1 MVRKQLAW
9 RRESNLLPAGTE
21 FVVLPDPEGR
31 RIGSGG
37 ATLNALRLRTDQHP
51 YPAGRRTLII
61 HSGGDS
67 KRLPHCSAQ
76 GKLFARIPRTLPDGR
91 ASTIF
96 DEFLISLSGLA
107 PLLPPGALI
116 ASGDVLLVFD
126 HLQLSFRR
134 QGATGVAAAAPADM
148 GLRHGVFVS
157 EDTSSRVAAYLHKPG
172 AEELAR
178 WHAVRDGNVQIDTG
192 LVWFD
197 GDMIRRLAVIA
208 GDPTVA
214 AAPLNLYGDLLLP
227 LAGSTEYPA
236 YLADESDGP
245 ATVPVRAARKVI
257 WNLLRGT
264 PFAVEQVQPAVFVHF
279 GSSREYWQ
287 MAADDPDLAALCG
300 WEGQAASW
308 VGEQVTAFAPLVAIN
323 AAVEGAVSPGPAPLL
338 VTDCCLTG
346 PLSWEGPALLSGIDT
361 ARPLTLRAG
370 IALDQLSIGEGETVT
385 RCFGLSDDPK
395 RATHDSRATFCN
407 RPWTEWLAAARVD
420 PADLWGDLP
429 DRDRTLWNA
438 RLFPA
443 RPSREDSLALALPLQ
458 QPESAPDGWR
468 ERWLA
473 ARRLSLGDS
482 AAQADGDRL
491 LAGLTAI
498 EDHVAAR
505 RFLAG
510 VAAEQPAA
518 SVKALL
524 GALPSTCV
532 RRAAQV
538 HEWLLAADPMLQLRG
553 YRALSEATGDISW
566 EDTAFVTLARMIE
579 AATPW
584 GAPSP
589 TGARHAPAPG
599 RACRASAAARIDF
612 GGGWTDTPPHS
623 LERGGAVL
631 NAAVMLNGLHPI
643 TAEARFLAEPR
654 LVLES
659 RDLDMTIEPHC
670 AGDVLAYA
678 NPGDPFA
685 LHKAALVLRGVI
697 PADAPPDAPLAGL
710 LRESGGIRLTT
721 ATRIPFGSGLGTSSI
736 LAGAV
741 LVALS
746 ELTGAR
752 RPDDAQLFDE
762 VLCLEQMLTTGG
774 GWQDQ
779 VGGLTGGIK
788 LVTSQPGLP
797 QRITVEPLHLDPATE
812 RELSSRLCLVYTG
825 QQRLAKNL
833 LRNVMSRWMARE
845 PEMVFIQGEIARLA
859 LTMRAAL
866 QGGDVDGFGALLGQ
880 HWLLNKR
887 MDPGCANPFID
898 DLFEAM
904 TPYINGGKLAGAGG
918 GGFASVIARSAEH
931 VDALAAALAARYP
944 GTRVAIWPCAV
955 PAVGLRS
962 EVVED

>member
-1 MVRKQLAW
+1 
-9 RRESNLLPAGTE
+9 
-21 FVVLPDPEGR
+21 
-31 RIGSGG
+31 
-37 ATLNALRLRTDQHP
+37 LRTDRRP

-107 PLLPPGALI
+107 PILPPGALV

-134 QGATGVAAAAPADM
+134 QGATGVAAAAPAEM

-157 EDTSSRVAAYLHKPG
+157 EPESTRVAAYLHKPG

-178 WHAVRDGNVQIDTG
+178 WDAARDGQVRIDTG

-197 GDMIRRLAVIA
+197 GDLIRRL
-208 GDPTVA
+208 GSVA
-214 AAPLNLYGDLLLP
+214 ANPAVADASLNLYGDLLLP
-227 LAGSTEYPA
+227 LAGSTEHAA

-245 ATVPVRAARKVI
+245 ATPAVKAARKVI
-257 WNLLRGT
+257 WSLLRGT

-287 MAADDPDLAALCG
+287 MAAADPELAALCG

-308 VGEQVTAFAPLVAIN
+308 GGEAVGAGQLVAIN
-323 AAVEGAVSPGPAPLL
+323 TSAEGDIAPGPAPLL
-338 VTDCCLTG
+338 AADCCLEG
-346 PLSWEGPALLSGIDT
+346 SLAWDGPALLSGVHT
-361 ARPLTLRAG
+361 GLPLALG
-370 IALDQLSIGEGETVT
+370 PDIALDQLPLSNGDTVT
-385 RCFGLSDDPK
+385 RCFGLCDDPK
-395 RATHDSRATFCN
+395 RRMGDPRATFCN
-407 RPWTEWLAAARVD
+407 RPWDAWLAAARVA
-420 PADLWGDLP
+420 PADLWDDATEGE
-429 DRDRTLWNA
+429 RSLWNA

-443 RPSREDSLALALPLQ
+443 LPSPDASLMLALPLQ
-458 QPESAPDGWR
+458 QPERAADGWR
-468 ERWLA
+468 DAWLA
-473 ARRLSLGDS
+473 APRLSLAQS
-482 AAQADGDRL
+482 AALADGDRL
-491 LAGLTAI
+491 LAGLIAV

-510 VAAEQPAA
+510 AAAEEPAA
-518 SVKALL
+518 SIKRVL
-524 GALPSTCV
+524 GQTPAARG
-532 RRAAQV
+532 RRAALV
-538 HEWLLAADPMLQLRG
+538 NEWLLAGDPMLQLRG
-553 YRALSEATGDISW
+553 LRALSEATGDPAW
-566 EDTAFVTLARMIE
+566 EDAAFAALARMIE

-584 GAPSP
+584 GALRSARPARDP
-589 TGARHAPAPG
+589 RGALPA
-599 RACRASAAARIDF
+599 RRASAAARIDF

-623 LERGGAVL
+623 MERGGAVL
-631 NAAVMLNGLHPI
+631 NAAVTLGGQHPI
-643 TAEARFLAEPR
+643 IAEARTLDAPR
-654 LVLES
+654 LVLQS
-659 RDLDMTIEPHC
+659 RDLDMTVEPSC
-670 AGDVLAYA
+670 AGEILRYA
-678 NPGDPFA
+678 NPADPFA
-685 LHKAALVLRGVI
+685 LHKAALVLRGIV
-697 PADAPPDAPLAGL
+697 PPDAPPDLPLSEL
-710 LRESGGIRLTT
+710 LRDTGGIGLTT

-741 LVALS
+741 LAALGDLAGEEVA
-746 ELTGAR
+746 GQAR
-752 RPDDAQLFDE
+752 GEAVDEQRLFDE

-797 QRITVEPLHLDPATE
+797 QRITIEPLRLDPATE
-812 RELSSRLCLVYTG
+812 RELAARLCLVYTG

-845 PEMVFIQGEIARLA
+845 PETVWIQAEIARLA
-859 LTMRAAL
+859 RAMRAAL
-866 QGGDVDGFGALLGQ
+866 QAGDVDGFGALLGE

-898 DLFEAM
+898 DLFDTM
-904 TPYINGGKLAGAGG
+904 RPHINGGKLAGAGG
-918 GGFASVIARSAEH
+918 GGFASVVARSDGH
-931 VDALAAALAARYP
+931 VAALSAALAERYP
-944 GTRVAIWPCAV
+944 GTRVAVWPCAV
-955 PAVGLRS
+955 PQVGLR
-962 EVVED
+962 VETVPEEH

>member
-1 MVRKQLAW
+1 MYRKQLDW
-9 RRESNLLPAGTE
+9 RRQSNLLPTGAE

-37 ATLNALRLRTDQHP
+37 ATLAALRLRTDANP
-51 YPAGRRTLII
+51 YPSGRRTLVI

-107 PLLPPGALI
+107 PVLPPGALV

-134 QGATGVAAAAPADM
+134 AGATGVAAAAPAEM

-157 EDTSSRVAAYLHKPG
+157 EGDSSRVAAYLHKPG

-178 WHAVRDGNVQIDTG
+178 WNAVRDGQVRIDTG

-197 GDMIRRLAVIA
+197 GDMIRRLSAAAADPVIA
-208 GDPTVA
+208 STL
-214 AAPLNLYGDLLLP
+214 LNLYGDLLLP
-227 LAGSTEYPA
+227 LAGSTTRDA
-236 YLADESDGP
+236 YLDDESDGP
-245 ATVPVRAARKVI
+245 ATAAVKAARQVI

-300 WEGQAASW
+300 WEGRAASW
-308 VGEQVTAFAPLVAIN
+308 VDEQARANAHLVAIS
-323 AAVEGAVSPGPAPLL
+323 AAVEGPTSPGAAPLL
-338 VTDCCLTG
+338 ASDSCLRG
-346 PLSWEGPALLSGIDT
+346 PLAWEGPALLAGIDT
-361 ARPLTLRAG
+361 ALPLSLRAG
-370 IALDQLSIGEGETVT
+370 IALDQLPIEAADAVT
-385 RCFGLSDDPK
+385 RCFGLADDPK
-395 RATHDSRATFCN
+395 RGAADPRATFCN
-407 RPWTEWLAAARVD
+407 RPWADWSAAARVG
-420 PADLWGDLP
+420 PVDLWGDLP
-429 DRDRTLWNA
+429 ERERTLWNA
-438 RLFPA
+438 RLFPVM
-443 RPSREDSLALALPLQ
+443 PSREESLALALPLQ
-458 QPESAPDGWR
+458 APEAAPPGWR
-468 ERWLA
+468 EQWLA
-473 ARRLSLGDS
+473 ARRLSLAES
-482 AAQADGDRL
+482 AALADGDRL
-491 LAGLTAI
+491 LNGLAAI

-510 VAAEQPAA
+510 VVAEQPAA
-518 SVKALL
+518 SNTPLL
-524 GALPSTCV
+524 GAHSAACA
-532 RRAAQV
+532 RRAPLV
-538 HEWLLAADPMLQLRG
+538 HEWLRRADPTLQLRG
-553 YRALSEATGDISW
+553 YRALSEATGDVAW
-566 EDTAFVTLARMIE
+566 EDRAFSTLARLIE
-579 AATPW
+579 RATSLD
-584 GAPSP
+584 APQASP
-589 TGARHAPAPG
+589 ATYGSREAPG
-599 RACRASAAARIDF
+599 VCRVSAAARIDF

-623 LERGGAVL
+623 IERGGVVL
-631 NAAVMLNGLHPI
+631 NAAITLNGEHPI
-643 TAEARFLAEPR
+643 TAEARSLDEPR

-659 RDLDMTIEPHC
+659 RDLDMSVSPGC
-670 AGDVLAYA
+670 AGDVLAYG
-678 NPGDPFA
+678 NPSDPFA
-685 LHKAALVLRGVI
+685 LHKAALVLRGIV
-697 PADAPPDAPLAGL
+697 PADARPDEPIANLLAG
-710 LRESGGIRLTT
+710 RGGVRLTT

-741 LVALS
+741 LVALA
-746 ELTGAR
+746 EMTGAG
-752 RPDDAQLFDE
+752 RPDDARLFDE

-797 QRITVEPLHLDPATE
+797 QRITVEPLNLDLATE

-833 LRNVMSRWMARE
+833 LRNVMGRWMARE
-845 PEMVFIQGEIARLA
+845 PEMVRIQAEIARLA
-859 LTMRAAL
+859 LAMRAAL
-866 QGGDVDGFGALLGQ
+866 ESGDVDGFGALLGE
-880 HWLLNKR
+880 HWLLNKG

-904 TPYINGGKLAGAGG
+904 APYINGGKLAGAGG

-931 VDALAAALAARYP
+931 AVALSNALTERYP
-944 GTRVAIWPCAV
+944 GTRVAVWPCAI
-955 PAVGLRS
+955 PFSGLD
-962 EVVED
+962 VELA